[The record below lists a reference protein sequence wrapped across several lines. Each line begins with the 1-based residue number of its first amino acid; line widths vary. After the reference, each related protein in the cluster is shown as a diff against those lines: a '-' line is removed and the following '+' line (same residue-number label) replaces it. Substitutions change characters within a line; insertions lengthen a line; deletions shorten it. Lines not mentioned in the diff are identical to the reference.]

1 MSAIIGVLD
10 VFAWVFSIACEV
22 VGIAVAVAFFVAL
35 FCMIMAF
42 TDRG

>member
-1 MSAIIGVLD
+1 MNVIITVFD
-10 VFAWVFSIACEV
+10 VIAWVFSIACEV